1 MSLHRFAIATAAVT
15 FLLLLVGGT
24 VNPTGSSLACP
35 DWPLCF
41 GSLFPAMKDGVEY
54 EHTHRLVATLVGLM
68 TTILA
73 LWIWRSRE
81 TDAGLKRLGF
91 LALGL
96 VIAQGVLG
104 GITVLLKLPMLV
116 SVSHLAL
123 SMVFFLLLLYLARR
137 LSPRAAATGEAAPRG
152 LVRLALAGVFVQILL
167 GALVRHT
174 RSGRACHDDWLL
186 CAGQLWP
193 EFHPG
198 QLQMVHR
205 LVGLVV
211 VALVV
216 AAAFSVLRG
225 SRAEGRPA
233 VRAAAIAAPLIA
245 LAQVVLGAL
254 LVRSGIGL
262 VEAVAHT
269 GVAALLLA
277 ALYHVHLGLGPEPA
291 RTVSA

>member
-1 MSLHRFAIATAAVT
+1 MSLHRFAIATAVAT

-104 GITVLLKLPMLV
+104 GVTVLLKLPMLV

-123 SMVFFLLLLYLARR
+123 SMIFFLLLLYLSRR
-137 LSPRAAATGEAAPRG
+137 LSPRAEQARPAGPRG
-152 LVRLALAGVFVQILL
+152 LVRVALAGVYLQILL

-216 AAAFSVLRG
+216 AAAVSVLRG

-233 VRAAAIAAPLIA
+233 VRAAAITAPLIA

-277 ALYHVHLGLGPEPA
+277 ALYHVYLGLGPEPA
-291 RTVSA
+291 RAASA